1 MSTITATVAALR
13 VLSAEDLRQA
23 VRDAL
28 RVVPARAR
36 VLAVIPDRTRD
47 DNTDLLFPMLS
58 QELAARGASQF
69 DALVAQGTHPPMSD
83 ADEAREDRRRPRRTC
98 RSSARSSIIT
108 GIGRPS

>member
-1 MSTITATVAALR
+1 MSSATAAVTAAR
-13 VLSAEDLRQA
+13 VLSAADLRQA

-58 QELAARGASQF
+58 QDWKS
-69 DALVAQGTHPPMSD
+69 
-83 ADEAREDRRRPRRTC
+83 
-98 RSSARSSIIT
+98 
-108 GIGRPS
+108 